1 MSATVPSGSRVA
13 SSSVSRPSMEG
24 EYTIG
29 NMTPSPRRH
38 SLALDALAAIAS
50 ASLACGCSRPSPH
63 VGVPAAPRS
72 FEAQLADVH
81 DGAASRIVVEA
92 PLADAE
98 WEALRGLAGLREL
111 VLRGGVADDARATI
125 LASLPDVERLV
136 LRDSPLSDEG
146 FRKLASLRTLRNLNV
161 PQSACTADGVRA
173 LETLPALA
181 FLRLG
186 GPHLGG
192 SEVCRAVASL
202 PAVESL
208 HLVDVRIGDEG
219 LEILAEV
226 PRLTTLYLDGS
237 GVSDGAWRGYCERRP
252 DVHVHV
258 DQVHHDRDP
267 KRDHD
272 APHPRKPGPDTAPS
286 PSSGAPP

>member
-1 MSATVPSGSRVA
+1 
-13 SSSVSRPSMEG
+13 
-24 EYTIG
+24 
-29 NMTPSPRRH
+29 MTPSPHRH
-38 SLALDALAAIAS
+38 SLVLDVLAAIAS
-50 ASLACGCSRPSPH
+50 ASLACGCSQPPPH
-63 VGVPAAPRS
+63 VGLPAASRS
-72 FEAQLADVH
+72 FEAQLADIRA
-81 DGAASRIVVEA
+81 GAASRIVVEA
-92 PLADAE
+92 PLTDAE
-98 WEALRGLAGLREL
+98 WEALRGVAGLREL
-111 VLRGGVADDARATI
+111 VLRGGMADDAKAAI

-146 FRKLASLRTLRNLNV
+146 FRMLAGLRTLRNLNV
-161 PQSACTADGVRA
+161 PQAACTADGVRA
-173 LETLPALA
+173 LGTLPALA

-208 HLVDVRIGDEG
+208 HLIDVRIGDEG
-219 LEILAEV
+219 LEVLAEL

-237 GVSDGAWRGYCERRP
+237 GVSDGAWRGYFERRP

-258 DQVHHDRDP
+258 DQAHHDRDP

-272 APHPRKPGPDTAPS
+272 DLHAREPEPAPS
-286 PSSGAPP
+286 PSSGATP

>member
-1 MSATVPSGSRVA
+1 
-13 SSSVSRPSMEG
+13 
-24 EYTIG
+24 
-29 NMTPSPRRH
+29 MTPSPRGH
-38 SLALDALAAIAS
+38 SLAFDALAVIVS
-50 ASLACGCSRPSPH
+50 VSLACGCSQPPPH
-63 VGVPAAPRS
+63 AGLPAAPRS
-72 FEAQLADVH
+72 FEAQLADVR
-81 DGAASRIVVEA
+81 DGAASRIVVDA
-92 PLADAE
+92 PLTDAE
-98 WEALRGLAGLREL
+98 WEALRGLSGLREL
-111 VLRGGVADDARATI
+111 SLRGGVADDAKAAI

-146 FRKLASLRTLRNLNV
+146 FRVLAGLRSLRNLNV
-161 PQSACTADGVRA
+161 PQAACTAEGVRA
-173 LETLPALA
+173 LGTLPALA

-219 LEILAEV
+219 LEVLAEL
-226 PRLTTLYLDGS
+226 PRLRTLYLDGS
-237 GVSDGAWRGYCERRP
+237 GVSDGAWRGYFDSRP

-258 DQVHHDRDP
+258 DQAHHDRDP

-272 APHPRKPGPDTAPS
+272 APHAREPAPTPS
-286 PSSGAPP
+286 PSSGATP